1 MLLSTFFFALMNAVI
16 KELNYYSSFQ
26 LVFFRSIGSLAFTTL
41 YLKVKNI
48 SFWGKK
54 MNFLI
59 YRGLAG
65 VISMTLFFTSVQY
78 ISVGSAVTLR
88 YVAPL
93 LRCSFSCYFF
103 ERKNI
108 SPPMAFF
115 LLSHFL
121 ELFLSRGL
129 TLLFPFLE

>member
-1 MLLSTFFFALMNAVI
+1 MKNLFDSIRFMLLSTFFFALMNAVI

-26 LVFFRSIGSLAFTTL
+26 LVFFRSIGSLALTTL

-54 MNFLI
+54 MNLLI

-78 ISVGSAVTLR
+78 ISVGLAVTLR
-88 YVAPL
+88 
-93 LRCSFSCYFF
+93 
-103 ERKNI
+103 
-108 SPPMAFF
+108 
-115 LLSHFL
+115 
-121 ELFLSRGL
+121 
-129 TLLFPFLE
+129 